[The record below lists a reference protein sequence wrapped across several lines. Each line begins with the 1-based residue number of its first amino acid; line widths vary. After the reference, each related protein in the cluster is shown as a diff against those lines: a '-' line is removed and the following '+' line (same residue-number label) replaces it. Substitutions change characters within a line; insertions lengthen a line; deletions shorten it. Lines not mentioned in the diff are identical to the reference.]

1 MSESVSSRQL
11 RGLGPRPDGA
21 ALAVVVF
28 DKKTSLAQLA
38 LVLFAMLLASC
49 GGDVR
54 DGPPPRELD
63 ASSIPDAVPRYE
75 PVTKAG
81 NKSPYVVLGKKYYVL
96 PSSKNYRAK
105 GKASWYGTKFHG
117 RTTSNGE
124 KYDMYSMTAAHKTLP
139 IPCYVQV
146 TNLDNG
152 RRAIVR
158 VNDRGPFHDNRII
171 DLSYAAAKKLG
182 VYAAGTSN
190 VEVVAID
197 PASFDPQAYAQRPL
211 ASTSGNAFLQ
221 LGAFS
226 SPDAAESY
234 RLKALSKTR
243 HSVAVYKDVTGGKT
257 LFKVL
262 VGPFPS
268 HNTLLAVKDKLQ
280 RSDNLA
286 SFVVY
291 R

>member
-1 MSESVSSRQL
+1 MTEVQRLRFGESSA
-11 RGLGPRPDGA
+11 LGRTSMVTRC
-21 ALAVVVF
+21 ALLICAG
-28 DKKTSLAQLA
+28 
-38 LVLFAMLLASC
+38 LLASC
-49 GGDVR
+49 GGDVK

-75 PVTKAG
+75 PITKAG

-96 PSSKNYRAK
+96 PSSKNYRAR
-105 GKASWYGTKFHG
+105 GKASWYGSKFHG
-117 RTTSNGE
+117 RMTSNGE

-152 RRAIVR
+152 RKAIVR
-158 VNDRGPFHDNRII
+158 VNDRGPFHQDRII

-197 PASFDPQAYAQRPL
+197 PASFDPQKYAQPPL
-211 ASTSGNAFLQ
+211 AAPSGEAFLQ

-234 RLKALSKTR
+234 RRRALSKTGHDVR
-243 HSVAVYKDVTGGKT
+243 VYKEVAGGKT

-280 RSDNLA
+280 RSDNLT